1 MLGTLRFAQ
10 PTTESTKN
18 HYCYSDRIMAI
29 LVWNTYFE
37 TGIAEIDAQH
47 RHLVELVNQAAPR
60 LAHAKERIPE
70 GISHFFNELFG
81 YAAEHFVTEERLMR
95 AHAIDQRHLENH
107 IQSHQ
112 GFVRQVQEMA
122 DAYLAGNGVSGR
134 GILSFTAN
142 WLVFHILG
150 EDQAMARQLRRIES
164 GVAPDEAF
172 EANGGG
178 DTNPAQ
184 AALIHS
190 LVDLYSL
197 LSEQNQELA
206 QHRDHLE
213 GLVTERVQ
221 ELHQASIKYKT
232 VADFAYDWETWIDPA
247 GAYLYC
253 SPSCVRI
260 TGRSAEAFVANSVS
274 LLEITHADDH
284 ARVKA
289 HLNQHDPTV
298 GEPELAFRIVL
309 PDGRVRWLE
318 HACQPVF
325 DAVGAYLGRRASN
338 RDITERI
345 ELQQRLAEAKF
356 IAESTNRAKSSFL
369 ANMSHE
375 IRTPMNAI
383 IGLTRIL
390 QRQNNLEPEQ
400 KYKLGMIS
408 LSADHLLS
416 LINDILDLS
425 KIEAGK
431 FTLDLTEFKPAMMID
446 SLTALIS
453 ERIQAKGL
461 RFTVDIAC
469 LPVSLSGDVTRISQ
483 VLLNYLG
490 NAVKFTEQGEIA
502 LRASVIHE
510 TSDDLLLRFAV
521 EDTGIGVTAEQQ
533 ARLFTAFEQADSS
546 TSRQYGGTGLGLAI
560 NSHLANLMGGEVGV
574 ESRSGGGSLF
584 WFTARLGKVATEMAS
599 TAPSDAGVDSA
610 EQILLRD
617 YRGARLL
624 VAEDDEVNRLVAE
637 ELLNDIGQCADF
649 AVDGRA
655 AVAMAQS
662 QRYDLILMDMQMPKM
677 DGLEATQAIRL
688 LPGCQAVPIVAMT
701 ANAFEADRL
710 SCLAAGM
717 NDFLVKPVIP
727 EELFATML
735 KWLESTSERVATNKE
750 PLLAQ

>member
-1 MLGTLRFAQ
+1 
-10 PTTESTKN
+10 
-18 HYCYSDRIMAI
+18 
-29 LVWNTYFE
+29 
-37 TGIAEIDAQH
+37 
-47 RHLVELVNQAAPR
+47 
-60 LAHAKERIPE
+60 
-70 GISHFFNELFG
+70 
-81 YAAEHFVTEERLMR
+81 
-95 AHAIDQRHLENH
+95 
-107 IQSHQ
+107 
-112 GFVRQVQEMA
+112 
-122 DAYLAGNGVSGR
+122 
-134 GILSFTAN
+134 
-142 WLVFHILG
+142 
-150 EDQAMARQLRRIES
+150 
-164 GVAPDEAF
+164 
-172 EANGGG
+172 
-178 DTNPAQ
+178 
-184 AALIHS
+184 
-190 LVDLYSL
+190 
-197 LSEQNQELA
+197 
-206 QHRDHLE
+206 
-213 GLVTERVQ
+213 
-221 ELHQASIKYKT
+221 
-232 VADFAYDWETWIDPA
+232 
-247 GAYLYC
+247 
-253 SPSCVRI
+253 
-260 TGRSAEAFVANSVS
+260 
-274 LLEITHADDH
+274 
-284 ARVKA
+284 
-289 HLNQHDPTV
+289 
-298 GEPELAFRIVL
+298 
-309 PDGRVRWLE
+309 
-318 HACQPVF
+318 
-325 DAVGAYLGRRASN
+325 
-338 RDITERI
+338 
-345 ELQQRLAEAKF
+345 
-356 IAESTNRAKSSFL
+356 
-369 ANMSHE
+369 MSHE